1 MHKIAKATTVV
12 LAALLALAVTGCSGP
27 TSSEFAGKWKVADTA
42 DTPFEITLG
51 DDGSATANRSGEGM
65 EGTWKEEN
73 GAAII
78 SWKSG
83 WITGSTESAK
93 EARRCFK
100 NVGRG
105 CKTLLC
111 KLGCQDP
118 IACRLTSVETLG
130 HCAKVLPEPSS
141 T

>member
-1 MHKIAKATTVV
+1 MHKIAKATTVA
-12 LAALLALAVTGCSGP
+12 LAVLLALAMTACTAP
-27 TSSEFAGKWKVADTA
+27 TPSEFAGKWKVADTA

-83 WITGSTESAK
+83 WITKIAKGVEGDVYMKTAWDKGLSMDDRPTNTSSA
-93 EARRCFK
+93 E
-100 NVGRG
+100 
-105 CKTLLC
+105 
-111 KLGCQDP
+111 
-118 IACRLTSVETLG
+118 
-130 HCAKVLPEPSS
+130 KVN
-141 T
+141 